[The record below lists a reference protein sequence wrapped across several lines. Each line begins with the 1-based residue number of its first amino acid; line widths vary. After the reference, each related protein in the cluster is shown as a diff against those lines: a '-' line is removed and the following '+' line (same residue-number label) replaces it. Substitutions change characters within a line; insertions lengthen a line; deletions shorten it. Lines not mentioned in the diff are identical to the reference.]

1 MSEKQRSEVDS
12 EERGQVKRVGLVIGI
27 KPDQIE
33 AYRRLHDGPGVRDL
47 LRQANIHNFSIFLRQ
62 LDDGRY
68 YEFAY
73 YEYIGTDYAADMAWL
88 AAQPANQAWL
98 AICDLMQIPLT
109 GEHSWAEMAE
119 IYYNE

>member
-1 MSEKQRSEVDS
+1 M
-12 EERGQVKRVGLVIGI
+12 VIGI

-33 AYRRLHDGPGVRDL
+33 AYKDLHDGPGVRDL
-47 LRQANIHNFSIFLRQ
+47 LRQASIHNFSIYLRQ

-73 YEYIGTDYAADMAWL
+73 YEYTGADCAADMAWL

-98 AICDLMQIPLT
+98 ALCDPMQTRPLA
-109 GEHSWAEMAE
+109 GEHSWAEMTE
-119 IYYNE
+119 IY

>member
-1 MSEKQRSEVDS
+1 MANRAQPEAGSVEKHP
-12 EERGQVKRVGLVIGI
+12 VKRVGMVIGI

-33 AYRRLHDGPGVRDL
+33 AYKDLHAGPGVRDL

-73 YEYIGTDYAADMAWL
+73 YEYIGDDYAAEMAWL

-98 AICDLMQIPLT
+98 ELCDPMQIPLA
-109 GEHSWAEMAE
+109 GEHAWA
-119 IYYNE
+119 